1 MWRRYG
7 RKQKKMRGIGIAN
20 IVDEVNGRENSGIE
34 RINRMPYPQR
44 GEHETLIS
52 MGENHFEDGACYDW
66 SFWLADR

>member
-20 IVDEVNGRENSGIE
+20 IVDEVNVKENSGIE

-52 MGENHFEDGACYDW
+52 M
-66 SFWLADR
+66 